1 MGFSDEDFDKASKAL
16 NDTFYNGK
24 DKSSS
29 QLYKQA
35 GDSIVVDNLTAIFKN
50 LF

>member
-1 MGFSDEDFDKASKAL
+1 MGFSDEDFDKARNDL

-24 DKSSS
+24 DKSRS

-35 GDSIVVDNLTAIFKN
+35 GHSIVVDNLVAIFKN